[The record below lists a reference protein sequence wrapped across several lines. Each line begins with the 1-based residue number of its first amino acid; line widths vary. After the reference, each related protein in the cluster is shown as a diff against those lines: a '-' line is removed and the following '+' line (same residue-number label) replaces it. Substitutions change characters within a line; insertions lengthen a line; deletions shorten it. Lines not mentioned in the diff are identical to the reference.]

1 MTGTAGTARL
11 AGKRALVTGAG
22 SGIGRAIA
30 LAFAREGARVQSSD
44 IDRETARE
52 TARLIVAAG
61 GTAHARQCDVSDPQ
75 SVRRAIAG
83 MQADFDGID
92 ILVNNAAFFAT
103 RMPLGELDEA
113 LWAQTIAVNLTGC
126 YLMSRY
132 AIPVMAASGDGGS
145 IVHVASAHGH
155 VANFGQ
161 TAYSTS
167 KGGLLMLSK
176 GIAVDHAK
184 DRIRSNTLSPGG
196 IATQGMA
203 ALYGG
208 DWQRAEKE
216 WGEPM
221 HVLGRNGRVEE
232 IAAGAVFLASDE
244 SSFMTGADLLVDG
257 GYTAR

>member
-1 MTGTAGTARL
+1 MSGGARL
-11 AGKRALVTGAG
+11 AGKRAIVTGAG

-30 LAFAREGARVQSSD
+30 IAFAREGAWVQASD
-44 IDRETARE
+44 IDPETAEETAR
-52 TARLIVAAG
+52 TIVAAG
-61 GTAHARQCDVSDPQ
+61 GDATGRQCDVSDPEAA
-75 SVRRAIAG
+75 RRAIAD
-83 MQADFDGID
+83 METDFGGID
-92 ILVNNAAFFAT
+92 VLVNNAAFFAT
-103 RMPLGELDEA
+103 RVPLGELDEA
-113 LWAQTIAVNLTGC
+113 LWARTMEVNLSGPF
-126 YLMSRY
+126 LMSRY
-132 AIPVMAASGDGGS
+132 AIPLMARGGGGS

-161 TAYSTS
+161 GAYCAS
-167 KGGLLMLSK
+167 KGGLMMLSK

-203 ALYGG
+203 DLYGG
-208 DWQRAEKE
+208 DWERAEKE

-244 SSFMTGADLLVDG
+244 SSFMTGADLLIDG
-257 GYTAR
+257 GYTVR

>member
-1 MTGTAGTARL
+1 MSAPRRL
-11 AGKRALVTGAG
+11 AGKRALITGAG

-30 LAFAREGARVQSSD
+30 LAFAAEGARIQSSD
-44 IDRETARE
+44 VDPESAEETARMV
-52 TARLIVAAG
+52 TASG
-61 GTAHARQCDVSDPQ
+61 GVVVTLQCDVSHPE
-75 SVRRAIAG
+75 SARRAVAA
-83 MQADFDGID
+83 MEADFGGID
-92 ILVNNAAFFAT
+92 VLVNNAAFFAT
-103 RMPLGELDEA
+103 RMPVGELDEA
-113 LWAQTIAVNLTGC
+113 LWARTMDVNLSGPF
-126 YLMSRY
+126 LMSRY
-132 AIPVMAASGDGGS
+132 AVPVMARGGGGS
-145 IVHVASAHGH
+145 IIHVASAHGH

-161 TAYSTS
+161 AAYCAS
-167 KGGLLMLSK
+167 KGGLIMLSK

-184 DRIRSNTLSPGG
+184 DGIRSNTLSPGG

-203 ALYGG
+203 DLYGG
-208 DWQRAEKE
+208 DWERAERE

>member
-1 MTGTAGTARL
+1 MTGTARL

-44 IDRETARE
+44 IDPETAEETARMV
-52 TARLIVAAG
+52 TASG
-61 GTAHARQCDVSDPQ
+61 GSAVARQCDVSDPG
-75 SVRRAIAG
+75 SARRALAA
-83 MQADFDGID
+83 MEADFGGID
-92 ILVNNAAFFAT
+92 VLVNNAAFFAT

-113 LWAQTIAVNLTGC
+113 LWARTVEVNLSGPF
-126 YLMSRY
+126 LMSRY
-132 AIPVMAASGDGGS
+132 AIPLMARGGGGS

-161 TAYSTS
+161 AAYCAS
-167 KGGLLMLSK
+167 KGGLMMLSK

-203 ALYGG
+203 DLYGG
-208 DWQRAEKE
+208 DWERAEKE

-221 HVLGRNGRVEE
+221 HVLRRNGRVEE
-232 IAAGAVFLASDE
+232 IATGAVFLAGDE
-244 SSFMTGADLLVDG
+244 SSFMTGADLLIDG
-257 GYTAR
+257 GYTVR

>member
-1 MTGTAGTARL
+1 MSRTGRL
-11 AGKRALVTGAG
+11 AGKRAIVTGAG

-30 LAFAREGARVQSSD
+30 LAFADEDAAVLCTD
-44 IDRETARE
+44 IDEATAVETA
-52 TARLIVAAG
+52 ALVAAADG
-61 GTAHARQCDVSDPQ
+61 RALAEACDVSDAAAA
-75 SVRRAIAG
+75 RRTLAKAEREFG
-83 MQADFDGID
+83 GLDV
-92 ILVNNAAFFAT
+92 LVNNAAFFAT
-103 RMPLGELDEA
+103 RMPLGELDES
-113 LWAQTIAVNLTGC
+113 LWTRTMEVNLRGAF
-126 YLMSRY
+126 LMSRY
-132 AIPVMAASGDGGS
+132 AIPLMARGGGGS
-145 IVHVASAHGH
+145 IVHIASAHGH

-161 TAYSTS
+161 AAYCTS
-167 KGGLLMLSK
+167 KGGLMMLSK

-203 ALYGG
+203 DLYGG
-208 DWQRAEKE
+208 DWERAEAE

-244 SSFMTGADLLVDG
+244 SSFMTGADLLLDG

>member
-1 MTGTAGTARL
+1 MSESGRL
-11 AGKRALVTGAG
+11 AGKRAIVTGAG

-30 LAFAREGARVQSSD
+30 LRFVAEGAAVLCTD
-44 IDRETARE
+44 IDEGTAMETA
-52 TARLIVAAG
+52 ALVAAADG
-61 GTAHARQCDVSDPQ
+61 RALADACDVSDAAAA
-75 SVRRAIAG
+75 RRAIAKAERELEG
-83 MQADFDGID
+83 LD

-103 RMPLGELDEA
+103 RMPLGTLDEA
-113 LWAQTIAVNLTGC
+113 LWERTLAVNLSGC
-126 YLMSRY
+126 FLMSRY
-132 AIPVMAASGDGGS
+132 AIPVMARGGGGS

-161 TAYSTS
+161 AAYCTS

-203 ALYGG
+203 DLYGG
-208 DWQRAEKE
+208 DWRRAEQE

-244 SSFMTGADLLVDG
+244 SSFMTGADLLIDG

>member
-1 MTGTAGTARL
+1 MTGTARL
-11 AGKRALVTGAG
+11 AGKRAMVTGAG

-30 LAFAREGARVQSSD
+30 IAF
-44 IDRETARE
+44 ARE
-52 TARLIVAAG
+52 TARVQSCDIDPETAEETAQMIVAAG
-61 GTAHARQCDVSDPQ
+61 GDAVGRQCDVSDPEAARHA
-75 SVRRAIAG
+75 VAA
-83 MQADFDGID
+83 MDADFGGID
-92 ILVNNAAFFAT
+92 VLVNNAAFFAT

-113 LWAQTIAVNLTGC
+113 LWMRTMEVNLSGAF
-126 YLMSRY
+126 LMSRH
-132 AIPVMAASGDGGS
+132 AIPVMARGGGGS
-145 IVHVASAHGH
+145 IIHVASAHGH

-161 TAYSTS
+161 AAYCAS

-184 DRIRSNTLSPGG
+184 DRIRSNTLCPGG

-203 ALYGG
+203 DLYGG
-208 DWQRAEKE
+208 DWQRAERE

-244 SSFMTGADLLVDG
+244 SSFMTGADLLIDG
-257 GYTAR
+257 GYTVR

>member
-1 MTGTAGTARL
+1 MSESGRL

-30 LAFAREGARVQSSD
+30 LAFAREGSRVQSCD
-44 IDRETARE
+44 IDPETAEETARMIAE
-52 TARLIVAAG
+52 AG
-61 GTAHARQCDVSDPQ
+61 GSARARHCDVSDPEAARGAVAAMD
-75 SVRRAIAG
+75 S
-83 MQADFDGID
+83 DFGGID
-92 ILVNNAAFFAT
+92 VLVNNAAFFAT

-113 LWAQTIAVNLTGC
+113 LWTRTLEVNLSGPF
-126 YLMSRY
+126 LMSRY
-132 AIPVMAASGDGGS
+132 AIPLMARGGGGS
-145 IVHVASAHGH
+145 VIHVASAHGH
-155 VANFGQ
+155 VANLGQ
-161 TAYSTS
+161 SAYCAS

-176 GIAVDHAK
+176 GIAVDHVK

-203 ALYGG
+203 DLYGG
-208 DWQRAEKE
+208 DRRRAEEE

-232 IAAGAVFLASDE
+232 MAAGAVFLASDE
-244 SSFMTGADLLVDG
+244 SSFMTGADLLLDG

>member
-1 MTGTAGTARL
+1 MSESGRL
-11 AGKRALVTGAG
+11 AGKRAIVTGAG

-30 LAFAREGARVQSSD
+30 LALAREGARVQSND
-44 IDRETARE
+44 IDSDTAEETARM
-52 TARLIVAAG
+52 IVAAG
-61 GTAHARQCDVSDPQ
+61 GTAVARPCDVSDAEAAR
-75 SVRRAIAG
+75 STVAA
-83 MQADFDGID
+83 MNADFGGID
-92 ILVNNAAFFAT
+92 VLVNNAAFFAT

-113 LWAQTIAVNLTGC
+113 LWARTMEVNLSGPF
-126 YLMSRY
+126 LMSRY
-132 AIPVMAASGDGGS
+132 AIPLMARGGGGS

-155 VANFGQ
+155 VANLGQ
-161 TAYSTS
+161 AAYCAS
-167 KGGLLMLSK
+167 KGGLMMLSK

-203 ALYGG
+203 DLYGG
-208 DWQRAEKE
+208 DWERAEKE

-221 HVLGRNGRVEE
+221 HVLVRNGRVEE

-257 GYTAR
+257 GYTVR

>member
-1 MTGTAGTARL
+1 MSAAGRL

-30 LAFAREGARVQSSD
+30 LAFAAEGAALLCSD
-44 IDRETARE
+44 LNADAARE
-52 TARLIVAAG
+52 TASGIVASG
-61 GTAHARQCDVSDPQ
+61 GRALSDHCDVSDPAA
-75 SVRRAIAG
+75 VRRSIAAAESALQG
-83 MQADFDGID
+83 LEV
-92 ILVNNAAFFAT
+92 LVNNAAFFAA
-103 RMPLGELDEA
+103 RMPAGELDEA
-113 LWAQTIAVNLTGC
+113 LWARTLAVNLSGC

-132 AIPVMAASGDGGS
+132 AIPVMARGAGGS
-145 IVHVASAHGH
+145 IIHVASAHAH

-161 TAYSTS
+161 TAYCTS
-167 KGGLLMLSK
+167 KGGLLMLSR
-176 GIAVDHAK
+176 GIAVDHAE

-203 ALYGG
+203 DLYGG
-208 DWQRAEKE
+208 DRQRAEQE

-244 SSFMTGADLLVDG
+244 SSFMTGADLLIDG

>member
-1 MTGTAGTARL
+1 MTQSARL

-30 LAFAREGARVQSSD
+30 LAFAREGARVQSCD
-44 IDRETARE
+44 IDPETAEETARMIV
-52 TARLIVAAG
+52 TAGGDAAG
-61 GTAHARQCDVSDPQ
+61 RQCDVSDPEA
-75 SVRRAIAG
+75 VRGAIAD
-83 MQADFDGID
+83 METDFGGID
-92 ILVNNAAFFAT
+92 VLVNNAAFFAT

-113 LWAQTIAVNLTGC
+113 LWARTMEVNLSGPF
-126 YLMSRY
+126 LMSRY
-132 AIPVMAASGDGGS
+132 AIPLMARGGGGS

-161 TAYSTS
+161 GAYCAS
-167 KGGLLMLSK
+167 KGGLMMLSK

-203 ALYGG
+203 DLYGG
-208 DWQRAEKE
+208 DWERAEKE

-244 SSFMTGADLLVDG
+244 SSFMTGADLLIDG
-257 GYTAR
+257 GYTVR

>member
-1 MTGTAGTARL
+1 MSRAGRL
-11 AGKRALVTGAG
+11 AGKRAIVTGAG
-22 SGIGRAIA
+22 SGIGRTIT
-30 LAFAREGARVQSSD
+30 LAFAAESAAVLCADIDEGAAM
-44 IDRETARE
+44 ETA
-52 TARLIVAAG
+52 ALVAAADG
-61 GTAHARQCDVSDPQ
+61 RALADACDVSDAAAA
-75 SVRRAIAG
+75 RRTLAKAERELG
-83 MQADFDGID
+83 GLDV
-92 ILVNNAAFFAT
+92 LVNNAAFFAT
-103 RMPLGELDEA
+103 RMPLGELDET
-113 LWAQTIAVNLTGC
+113 LWMRTMDVNLSGAF
-126 YLMSRY
+126 LMSRH
-132 AIPVMAASGDGGS
+132 AIPLMARGGGS
-145 IVHVASAHGH
+145 IIHVASAHGH

-161 TAYSTS
+161 AAYCAS

-203 ALYGG
+203 DLYGG
-208 DWQRAEKE
+208 DWQRAERE

>member
-1 MTGTAGTARL
+1 MSATGRL

-30 LAFAREGARVQSSD
+30 FAFAAEGAALLCSD
-44 IDRETARE
+44 RNADAARE
-52 TARLIVAAG
+52 TASRIAASG
-61 GTAHARQCDVSDPQ
+61 GRAVSDLCDVSDAAA
-75 SVRRAIAG
+75 VRRSIALAG
-83 MQADFDGID
+83 SALQGLEV
-92 ILVNNAAFFAT
+92 LVNNAAFFAP
-103 RMPLGELDEA
+103 RMPAGALDEA
-113 LWAQTIAVNLTGC
+113 SWARTLAVNLSGC

-132 AIPVMAASGDGGS
+132 AIPVMARGGGGS
-145 IVHVASAHGH
+145 IIHVASAHAH

-161 TAYSTS
+161 TAYCTS
-167 KGGLLMLSK
+167 KGGLLMLSR

-196 IATQGMA
+196 VATQGMA
-203 ALYGG
+203 DLYGG
-208 DWQRAEKE
+208 DWRRAEKE

-244 SSFMTGADLLVDG
+244 SSFMSGADLLVDG

>member
-1 MTGTAGTARL
+1 MSGTGRL

-30 LAFAREGARVQSSD
+30 LAFADEGAAVQCVD
-44 IDRETARE
+44 LNADNKKETA
-52 TARLIVAAG
+52 ALIATAG
-61 GTAHARQCDVSDPQ
+61 GRAFPRTCDVSDAPEA
-75 SVRRAIAG
+75 RRTLASAEREFG
-83 MQADFDGID
+83 GLD

-103 RMPLGELDEA
+103 RMPLGKLDES
-113 LWAQTIAVNLTGC
+113 LWARTMAVNLSGC

-132 AIPVMAASGDGGS
+132 AIPLMAHSGGGS

-161 TAYSTS
+161 TAYCTS

-203 ALYGG
+203 DLYGG
-208 DWQRAEKE
+208 DWERAETE

-221 HVLGRNGRVEE
+221 HVLGRNGREE
-232 IAAGAVFLASDE
+232 ETAAGAVFLASDE
-244 SSFMTGADLLVDG
+244 SSFMTGADLLIDG

>member
-1 MTGTAGTARL
+1 MSRTGRL
-11 AGKRALVTGAG
+11 AGKRSIVTGAG

-30 LAFAREGARVQSSD
+30 LAFADEDAAVLCAD
-44 IDRETARE
+44 IDGDTAEETAGLV
-52 TARLIVAAG
+52 AAAG
-61 GTAHARQCDVSDPQ
+61 GRALAEACDVSDAQ
-75 SVRRAIAG
+75 AARRTLASAEREFG
-83 MQADFDGID
+83 GLD

-103 RMPLGELDEA
+103 RMPIGELDEA
-113 LWAQTIAVNLTGC
+113 RWARTMAVNLSGC
-126 YLMSRY
+126 FLMSRY
-132 AIPVMAASGDGGS
+132 AIPVMVRGGGGS
-145 IVHVASAHGH
+145 IVHIASAHGH

-161 TAYSTS
+161 AAYCTS

-184 DRIRSNTLSPGG
+184 DGIRSNTLSPGG

-203 ALYGG
+203 DLYEG
-208 DWQRAEKE
+208 DWVRAEKE

-232 IAAGAVFLASDE
+232 MAAGAVFLARDE
-244 SSFMTGADLLVDG
+244 SSFMSGTDLLLDG

>member
-1 MTGTAGTARL
+1 MSERARL

-30 LAFAREGARVQSSD
+30 LAFAAEDAAVLCAD
-44 IDRETARE
+44 IDEDTAMETAS
-52 TARLIVAAG
+52 LVAAADG
-61 GTAHARQCDVSDPQ
+61 RAIADACDVSDAAAA
-75 SVRRAIAG
+75 RRTLA
-83 MQADFDGID
+83 QAERELGGLDV
-92 ILVNNAAFFAT
+92 LVNNAAFFAT
-103 RMPLGELDEA
+103 RMPLGALDVA
-113 LWAQTIAVNLTGC
+113 RWKRTLAVNLSGC
-126 YLMSRY
+126 FLMSRY
-132 AIPVMAASGDGGS
+132 AIPVMARGGGGS
-145 IVHVASAHGH
+145 IIHVASAHGH

-161 TAYSTS
+161 AAYCAS

-203 ALYGG
+203 DLYGG
-208 DWQRAEKE
+208 DWQRAERE

>member
-1 MTGTAGTARL
+1 MSAAGRL

-30 LAFAREGARVQSSD
+30 FAFAAEGAALLCSD
-44 IDRETARE
+44 RNADAARE
-52 TARLIVAAG
+52 TASRIAASG
-61 GTAHARQCDVSDPQ
+61 GRAVSDRCDVSDAAA
-75 SVRRAIAG
+75 VRRSIAMAG
-83 MQADFDGID
+83 SALQGLEV
-92 ILVNNAAFFAT
+92 LVNNAAFFAP
-103 RMPLGELDEA
+103 RMPAGELDEA
-113 LWAQTIAVNLTGC
+113 SWARTLAVNLSGC

-132 AIPVMAASGDGGS
+132 AIPVMARGGGGS
-145 IVHVASAHGH
+145 IIHVASAHAH

-161 TAYSTS
+161 TAYCTS
-167 KGGLLMLSK
+167 KGGLLMLSR

-196 IATQGMA
+196 VATQGMA
-203 ALYGG
+203 DLYGG
-208 DWQRAEKE
+208 DWRRAEKE

-244 SSFMTGADLLVDG
+244 SSFMSGADLLVDG